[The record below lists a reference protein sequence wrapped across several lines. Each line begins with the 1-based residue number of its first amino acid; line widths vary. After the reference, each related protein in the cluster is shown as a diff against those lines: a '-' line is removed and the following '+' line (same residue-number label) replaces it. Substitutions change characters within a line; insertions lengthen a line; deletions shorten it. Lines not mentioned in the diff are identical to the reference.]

1 MIYTSY
7 FGNIGKLKNAGIIP
21 VNIAQYQ
28 PSWFRGDSIKE
39 LAPSPSLF
47 RELKDKMITEKEF
60 NRRYFNQI
68 NKLNKNE
75 ILNKINQIGEEVA
88 LLCYEKNID
97 ECHRKIAGEWLGAKE
112 WTSVKI
118 QTKLF

>member
-75 ILNKINQIGEEVA
+75 ILNKINQIGEESCSFM
-88 LLCYEKNID
+88 L
-97 ECHRKIAGEWLGAKE
+97 
-112 WTSVKI
+112 
-118 QTKLF
+118 